1 VPLSLVGDGLI
12 DLLRYLGPLVLAV
25 EDLVIAILPLIG
37 DAGEMLGAL
46 GELLLAIDEVLA
58 LLGLAVAFEGWLLF
72 GGSIVNHIFTQDK
85 LRGALLGFRAEALGE
100 SRSIVRAWREHPAPR
115 PALYMSGT
123 DLKGIGYQLDARH
136 DGGRRRAGTVVRV
149 DSLGSGRLQLSG
161 LVLHQVSGVAGQRA
175 LVAGKVARQCLKRQ
189 GGRLPRP
196 SSVHQGQRQEGPDRI
211 VQVVR
216 PGVQLCGEQRDALLR
231 LAEVSQRA
239 GQLDHRPASALAGQP
254 PLQRLPVQRHGEVS
268 VAGGVQRGRPLE
280 QPDPAVGG

>member
-1 VPLSLVGDGLI
+1 LHFADLFTSPRSFRNELDRIGHDLGDLVGDLARVDVDLLSVPLSLVGDGLI

-123 DLKGIGYQLDARH
+123 DLKDL
-136 DGGRRRAGTVVRV
+136 GG
-149 DSLGSGRLQLSG
+149 
-161 LVLHQVSGVAGQRA
+161 
-175 LVAGKVARQCLKRQ
+175 
-189 GGRLPRP
+189 
-196 SSVHQGQRQEGPDRI
+196 
-211 VQVVR
+211 
-216 PGVQLCGEQRDALLR
+216 
-231 LAEVSQRA
+231 
-239 GQLDHRPASALAGQP
+239 
-254 PLQRLPVQRHGEVS
+254 
-268 VAGGVQRGRPLE
+268 
-280 QPDPAVGG
+280 